1 MRERT
6 LISPLARK
14 IALERNIDISA
25 VNGTGPNGRIIKR
38 DLEAINSPKTSQQRT
53 HLGEKL
59 SQPALGAPPSST
71 LPDARLYADPSRY
84 DELTLTPMQTSIA
97 ARLVAAKQAMPHFY
111 LSRDLDVDEIIKLR
125 QKVNAILAEKNEKVS
140 INDFLIRAVALAL
153 MEEPSINVSFTDN
166 AILRHHHADIGVAV
180 ALPEGLITPIIR
192 DAETK
197 SVQQIS
203 QEVKALAARAQERRL
218 KPSEYEGGSFTI
230 SNLGMYDIDNF
241 TAVIN
246 PPQAAILAIGRIQE
260 RLQKTAAG
268 DITSKNLIGVTL
280 SCDHRAI
287 NGAVGARWLS
297 VLAYYVAAPHL
308 LMFT

>member
-6 LISPLARK
+6 LISLLAKK
-14 IALERNIDISA
+14 IAFERDIDIST
-25 VNGTGPNGRIIKR
+25 VSGTGPNGRIIKR
-38 DLEAINSPKTSQQRT
+38 DLEAIASQKTSKQRSNS
-53 HLGEKL
+53 GEDL
-59 SQPALGAPPSST
+59 SQPSLSAPPSST
-71 LPDARLYADPSRY
+71 LPDARLYTDPSRY
-84 DELTLTPMQTSIA
+84 DELMLAPMQTSIA

-111 LSRDLDVDEIIKLR
+111 LSRDLEVDELIKLR

-153 MEEPSINVSFTDN
+153 MEEPNINVSFADN
-166 AILRHHHADIGVAV
+166 AILRHHNADIGVAV

-197 SVQQIS
+197 SVRQIS
-203 QEVKALAARAQERRL
+203 QEVKTLSARAQARRL
-218 KPSEYEGGSFTI
+218 KPNEYEGGSFSI

-260 RLQKTAAG
+260 RLQKTPAG
-268 DITSKNLIGVTL
+268 DITSKNVIGVTL

-287 NGAVGARWLS
+287 NGAVGAGWLS
-297 VLAYYVAAPHL
+297 VLAEYVAAPHL

>member
-6 LISPLARK
+6 LISPLAKK
-14 IALERNIDISA
+14 IALERDIDIST

-38 DLEAINSPKTSQQRT
+38 DLEAIASQKTSQQRT
-53 HLGEKL
+53 HLSENL
-59 SQPALGAPPSST
+59 SQPSLGTPPSST

-111 LSRDLDVDEIIKLR
+111 LSRDLDVDEIIILR

-153 MEEPSINVSFTDN
+153 MEEPSVNVSFADN

-203 QEVKALAARAQERRL
+203 QEVKALAARAQARRL
-218 KPSEYEGGSFTI
+218 KPSEYEGGSFSI

-260 RLQKTAAG
+260 RLQKTPAG
-268 DITSKNLIGVTL
+268 DITSKNVISVTL

-287 NGAVGARWLS
+287 NGAVGAHWLS
-297 VLAYYVAAPHL
+297 VLADYVAAPHL